1 MEQLNEKVNQGVG
14 IVNKLDEIVI
24 TVVIAIIKMALIIGF
39 FVILAKLLMALNHR
53 VMRNKTQKLSVTRQ
67 ETIASL
73 IDDIIKYIISFIT
86 FFSILPVLGFNAQ
99 VVIASSGF
107 LAIIVGVGGSSF
119 IGDFIDGFFALFEG
133 YYDVGDYIKVGT
145 FEGEVVDIGLK
156 SIILKSYS
164 NELITMPNS
173 ALTQVVNL
181 SKLDHIQ
188 YPVVSISY
196 DADIKNVEKI
206 INEEII
212 KNIESIKQVISI
224 SYLGV
229 CKLNN
234 HSVDLKFELCSNQKD
249 RFAVERMLNRELK
262 LVFDQNNI
270 EIPYNQMVIHTK

>member
-24 TVVIAIIKMALIIGF
+24 AVVIAIIKIALIIVF

-67 ETIASL
+67 ETIASI

-173 ALTQVVNL
+173 ALIQVVNL

-196 DADIKNVEKI
+196 DADIKYVEKI

-212 KNIESIKQVISI
+212 KNIESIEQVISI